1 MQALKAVVIVMAVL
15 IVAGLGLLAYGLVT
29 KIGGGSTNDAGAD
42 KNNAPQYS
50 AFGTV
55 ETALPP
61 GARVVGMAVDDGRIV
76 VRVEA
81 PGGGQSLM
89 VFNVDT
95 GAQLGTIRIRAAP

>member
-1 MQALKAVVIVMAVL
+1 MKALKAVVIFMAVL

-29 KIGGGSTNDAGAD
+29 KIGGVPDKEAD
-42 KNNAPQYS
+42 NGQNEARQYS

-61 GARVVGMAVDDGRIV
+61 GGRVAGMTVNDGRVV

-81 PGGGQSLM
+81 PDGDQLLM

-95 GAQLGTIRIRAAP
+95 GAFLGTIRIKAAK

>member
-29 KIGGGSTNDAGAD
+29 KIGGGSTNDAVTG
-42 KNNAPQYS
+42 KNNARQYS

-55 ETALPP
+55 ETELPP
-61 GARVVGMAVDDGRIV
+61 GARVVGMAVNEGRII

-95 GAQLGTIRIRAAP
+95 GAQLGTIRIMASE